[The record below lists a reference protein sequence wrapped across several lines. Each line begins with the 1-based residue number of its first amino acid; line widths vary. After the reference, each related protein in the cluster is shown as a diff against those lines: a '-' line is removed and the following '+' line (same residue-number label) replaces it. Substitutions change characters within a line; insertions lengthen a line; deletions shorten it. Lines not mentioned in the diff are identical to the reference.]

1 MRHEMSSQVSISSAI
16 TAPHT
21 KCRRSAA
28 SNRNFFSQASEKLDS
43 AARTFTI
50 DEYLCIIMDKYAS
63 TAKMR
68 RAKRL
73 ERLEEEDLMVGK
85 LKTTLLGATGYS
97 GLELARLLDR
107 HPRTDA
113 PLLLRRS
120 AEKGNDES
128 TGRASGLPHIFGDGS
143 GNGHSSV
150 QPFSWATIEKHG
162 AQLLFLATPHA
173 VSRELVP
180 EAIARGLRIVDLSG
194 AWRLKQEQNRAVY
207 GFKDA
212 SAQTAAEL
220 TDRAVYGLPELNANR
235 IASAALVANPGCYA
249 TSIIIALAPLL
260 SGGIVDRDRGII
272 SDSKSGV
279 SGAGKE
285 PTARTHFVS
294 VADNFSAYSVFG
306 HRHTG
311 EILEQLALNSAQ
323 LIFTPHLL
331 PIPRGI
337 LSTIYVYLK
346 REMTADEI
354 QSCFHDFYKD
364 KRWVRIFPAPSLP
377 EIQFS
382 VHSNYC
388 DLGFCLAS
396 DGRRLVVVSCL
407 DNLLKGAAG
416 QAVQNMNL
424 MYGWDEAEGLQ

>member
-1 MRHEMSSQVSISSAI
+1 M
-16 TAPHT
+16 
-21 KCRRSAA
+21 AA
-28 SNRNFFSQASEKLDS
+28 
-43 AARTFTI
+43 
-50 DEYLCIIMDKYAS
+50 
-63 TAKMR
+63 
-68 RAKRL
+68 
-73 ERLEEEDLMVGK
+73 K
-85 LKTTLLGATGYS
+85 LKTAVLGATGYS
-97 GLELARLLDR
+97 GLELARLLGR

-120 AEKGNDES
+120 AEIETDDS
-128 TGRASGLPHIFGDGS
+128 VAPVAGLPHSS
-143 GNGHSSV
+143 GNGSANGNSPV
-150 QPFSWATIEKHG
+150 QPFSWSALEQHG
-162 AQLLFLATPHA
+162 VELLFLATPHA
-173 VSRELVP
+173 VSRELVT
-180 EAIARGLRIVDLSG
+180 EAMTRGMMTRGLRVVDLSG
-194 AWRLKQEQNRAVY
+194 AWRLKQEQHRAVY

-212 SAQTAAEL
+212 NVQTATEL
-220 TDRAVYGLPELNANR
+220 TERAVYGLPELNADQ
-235 IASAALVANPGCYA
+235 IPSAALVANPGCYA
-249 TSIIIALAPLL
+249 TSIILALAPLL
-260 SGGIVDRDRGII
+260 SAGMVDCERGII

-285 PTARTHFVS
+285 PTARTPFVS

-311 EILEQLALNSAQ
+311 EILEQLALSSSQ

-354 QSCFHDFYKD
+354 QACIHEFYKG
-364 KRWVRIFPAPSLP
+364 KRWIRIFPASSLP

-382 VHSNYC
+382 VHTNYC

-396 DGRRLVVVSCL
+396 DGRRLVLVSCL

>member
-1 MRHEMSSQVSISSAI
+1 M
-16 TAPHT
+16 
-21 KCRRSAA
+21 AA
-28 SNRNFFSQASEKLDS
+28 
-43 AARTFTI
+43 
-50 DEYLCIIMDKYAS
+50 
-63 TAKMR
+63 
-68 RAKRL
+68 
-73 ERLEEEDLMVGK
+73 K
-85 LKTTLLGATGYS
+85 LKTAVLGATGYS
-97 GLELARLLDR
+97 GLELARLLGR
-107 HPRTDA
+107 HPRTDS

-120 AEKGNDES
+120 AETETDES
-128 TGRASGLPHIFGDGS
+128 DGHAARLPHIS
-143 GNGHSSV
+143 GNGNGNSPV
-150 QPFSWATIEKHG
+150 QPFSWSALEQRG
-162 AQLLFLATPHA
+162 VELLFLATPHA

-194 AWRLKQEQNRAVY
+194 AWRLKQEQHRAIY

-212 SAQTAAEL
+212 NAQTAAEL
-220 TDRAVYGLPELNANR
+220 TERAVYGLPELKPNADR
-235 IASAALVANPGCYA
+235 IASATLVANPGCYA
-249 TSIIIALAPLL
+249 TSIILALAPLL
-260 SGGIVDRDRGII
+260 SAGIVDCDRGII

-311 EILEQLALNSAQ
+311 EILEQLALNSCQ

-346 REMTADEI
+346 RETTADEI
-354 QSCFHDFYKD
+354 QSCFRDFYKG
-364 KRWVRIFPAPSLP
+364 KRWVRIFPASSLP

-382 VHSNYC
+382 VHTNYC
-388 DLGFCLAS
+388 DLGFCLAQ
-396 DGRRLVVVSCL
+396 DGRRLVLVSCL